1 MINQVKL
8 AIIAI
13 AIVIPLASFAVY
25 GTNSKIEP
33 ENTNNKLTVMS
44 SFYPLHEFAQ
54 KIGQNRIDAT
64 LLVPAGVEPHEWEP
78 TIQDV
83 HRMQKADLIIINGI
97 GFESWID
104 HLEKLNFQVNIVDTS
119 KGITIKDKNIVSESF
134 GYDEHKLKDP
144 HIWLDPILAKI
155 QVQNMADAFS
165 KSDPENKNFYQN
177 NAKNF
182 NNDLDLLD
190 MKIRN
195 DLSNCNRDFI
205 AFHNAFS
212 YFADEYDLK
221 QHTILSSNDPLSE
234 PTAKTLET
242 IIKTARALNIKII
255 FTEESVDPRTSQI
268 VANELGGKI
277 LVLSPIEIGND
288 KDYISRMNKNLDNL
302 KEALC

>member
-54 KIGQNRIDAT
+54 KIGQDRIDAT

-83 HRMQKADLIIINGI
+83 HRMQKANLIIINGV

-119 KGITIKDKNIVSESF
+119 KGIIIKDKDIVSESF
-134 GYDEHKLKDP
+134 GHDEHKLKDP
-144 HIWLDPILAKI
+144 HIWLDPVLAKI

-165 KSDPENKNFYQN
+165 QSDPENKNFYQN

-182 NNDLDLLD
+182 KNDLDLLD
-190 MKIRN
+190 IKIRN

-288 KDYISRMNKNLDNL
+288 KDYISRMNENLDNL